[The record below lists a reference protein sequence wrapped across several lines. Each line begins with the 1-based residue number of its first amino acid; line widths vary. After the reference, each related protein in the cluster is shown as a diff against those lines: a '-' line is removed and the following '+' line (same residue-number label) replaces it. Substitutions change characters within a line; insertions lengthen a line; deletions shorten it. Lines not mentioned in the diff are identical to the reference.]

1 MIYGRFWKFL
11 GLGFGAQ
18 AVVAS
23 EESKTRRVG
32 RNKEGKNIPTAAAAA
47 VADMEC
53 SSISLSDSVLHTSWN
68 YSGERYAAAC
78 NDGSIQIWSRSNE
91 SGDAPFS
98 CTSQWKVRKS

>member
-1 MIYGRFWKFL
+1 VIYGRFWKFL

-32 RNKEGKNIPTAAAAA
+32 RNKEKKKPIAAAAA
-47 VADMEC
+47 ADMEC

-78 NDGSIQIWSRSNE
+78 NDGSIQIWSRRNE

-98 CTSQWKVRKS
+98 CTSQWKVRRS